1 MRTQPDDCLADTR
14 EAMRSL
20 TDGRYE
26 AGTPEHA
33 EAVALAVENFGRLDD
48 HLTGGGAFPAAW
60 TGE

>member
-1 MRTQPDDCLADTR
+1 
-14 EAMRSL
+14 MRSL